1 VRDPEGRAKKNGLSC
16 AADLLEQAF
25 GVTKAKM
32 KQIGTVGRRENEKS
46 KIESAR
52 LDIST

>member
-1 VRDPEGRAKKNGLSC
+1 VRANPVYRDNSCAIQKAIAKKNGLSC

-32 KQIGTVGRRENEKS
+32 KNPRTELVP
-46 KIESAR
+46 
-52 LDIST
+52 